1 MARFTNTL
9 SRKLID
15 YCLGTN
21 PSSEGCDLVDVVYVL
36 YMCQK
41 QTNYRKSEIVTYLKD
56 LISIIYLHFFP
67 NLYGF
72 SYFLNKSQTHY
83 YGVKISKGLNTPDIH
98 GTTLLVWALS
108 MILEIIEFETFKWN
122 PLKP

>member
-1 MARFTNTL
+1 MIVKKNIYKYYFLFLL
-9 SRKLID
+9 SHILIW
-15 YCLGTN
+15 LLV
-21 PSSEGCDLVDVVYVL
+21 PSF
-36 YMCQK
+36 
-41 QTNYRKSEIVTYLKD
+41 
-56 LISIIYLHFFP
+56 SIINLHFFP

-108 MILEIIEFETFKWN
+108 MILEIIEFENFKWN